1 MADRGKQFRN
11 QYRFE
16 LDGKTYEYK
25 GYLSA
30 ADALLVK
37 QHTGL
42 TIVQMFTTLQ
52 YGDPGALVALVFITK
67 RQAGERVT
75 WDDVVDQIDGN
86 DDVFALLDSMEP
98 IAAPEEP
105 AQKVEQVAKKTPEQA
120 PVEEPTPAV
129 A

>member
-1 MADRGKQFRN
+1 VADRGKQFRN

-16 LDGKTYEYK
+16 LGGTTYEYK

-42 TIVQMFTTLQ
+42 TIVQMLTTLQ

-75 WDDVVDQIDGN
+75 WDEVVAQIDGN
-86 DDVFALLDSMEP
+86 DDVFALLDSMKP
-98 IAAPEEP
+98 IEAPEEP
-105 AQKVEQVAKKTPEQA
+105 AQKVEAEKA
-120 PVEEPTPAV
+120 PVEEPEPAV